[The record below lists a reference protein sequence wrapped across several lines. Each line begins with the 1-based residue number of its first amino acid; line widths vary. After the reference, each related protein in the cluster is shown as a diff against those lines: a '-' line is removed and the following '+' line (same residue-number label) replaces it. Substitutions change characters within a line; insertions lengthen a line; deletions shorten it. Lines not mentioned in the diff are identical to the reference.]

1 MSWSQGRNRTIRKE
15 ILFSPDEWEQ
25 VKEDMDSVSR
35 NFSITWT
42 QYIRGLLFHQK
53 FYQIVLPI
61 DVEHTTKA
69 LDSIKSDVS
78 NAYLGIEEPD
88 ADIKEQVDAMAAAIG
103 RMDGIVRKCKDYY
116 PEFKDT
122 LPTRRRGRKP
132 PERD

>member
-15 ILFSPDEWEQ
+15 ILFSPEEWEQ

-42 QYIRGLLFHQK
+42 QYIRGLLFHEK

-69 LDSIKSDVS
+69 LESIKRDVG

-88 ADIKEQVDAMAAAIG
+88 EEIKEQVHAMAAAIG
-103 RMDGIVRKCKDYY
+103 RMDDIIKKCKEYY

-122 LPTRRRGRKP
+122 LPTRRRGRKLSVKN
-132 PERD
+132 